1 MKKNVLAVCAI
12 CLLACAVM
20 VTSCSHPTNKTGLT
34 FDSAPTNVTVQQ
46 TSKANTVNISWDAA
60 TLSYN
65 GTASTQNPDYEIYYG
80 TTNDFSA
87 ATKLNVYPQNCQAT
101 VTLPSLL
108 DVENED
114 THNVTYYFFIK
125 ALAGFPTIV
134 SEAKAY
140 DMTFTQVP
148 APTNVQVVKTDG
160 LSDGTCTYTV
170 TWNSP
175 ASDVDSYRVY
185 CKMTPT
191 SEWSQY
197 EIVNSNR
204 PLTYTLSNVNSS
216 ELAFGNASFA
226 VCSVQKTNISSS
238 NNYSKKVTAALI
250 TE

>member
-1 MKKNVLAVCAI
+1 MEPPLHKILITKSIMEPLMIFQLQQSSMSIPRTARQQSH
-12 CLLACAVM
+12 CLH
-20 VTSCSHPTNKTGLT
+20 S
-34 FDSAPTNVTVQQ
+34 
-46 TSKANTVNISWDAA
+46 
-60 TLSYN
+60 
-65 GTASTQNPDYEIYYG
+65 
-80 TTNDFSA
+80 
-87 ATKLNVYPQNCQAT
+87 
-101 VTLPSLL
+101 
-108 DVENED
+108 
-114 THNVTYYFFIK
+114 
-125 ALAGFPTIV
+125 IV
-134 SEAKAY
+134 SEAKSF
-140 DMTFTQVP
+140 DMTFTRVP

-160 LSDGTCTYTV
+160 SSDGTCTYTV

-197 EIVNSNR
+197 GIVDSNR

-216 ELAFGNASFA
+216 EAAFGNASFA